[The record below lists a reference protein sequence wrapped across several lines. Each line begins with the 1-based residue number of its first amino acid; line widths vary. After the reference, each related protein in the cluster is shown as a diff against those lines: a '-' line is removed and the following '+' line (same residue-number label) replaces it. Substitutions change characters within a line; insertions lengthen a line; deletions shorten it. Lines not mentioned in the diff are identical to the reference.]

1 MCDNNEIKKI
11 RKKLLLKCF
20 IYTTPLCLLA
30 LFFLVNIKY
39 EFALSIC
46 FILTCLIILVPI
58 SIFNDKFSTLITKN
72 YILPNLRKNFWKS
85 ISFDNENF
93 KNYKPSIQP
102 LNNSWGVYFNDWK
115 NITNVIS
122 GSFNNVSYHIADANT
137 QAHFLGRPFTSF
149 YGQVIEIN
157 NNNLFQDEIFVLP
170 KHIFNKNSY
179 NGYLI
184 NKEFLINKHIV
195 YTKNENIKNKEIL
208 FIKYFVEH
216 FRKSKIYIQITKN
229 KMLIMIDSNKS
240 LLNRFNLIY
249 TKEYDYSDINMIF
262 NLIKLISE
270 KC

>member
-11 RKKLLLKCF
+11 RKNLLIKCF

-39 EFALSIC
+39 EFTLSIC
-46 FILTCLIILVPI
+46 FILTCLIILVLI

-72 YILPNLRKNFWKS
+72 YILPNLRKNFCKS
-85 ISFDNENF
+85 ISFDKENF

-102 LNNSWGVYFNDWK
+102 LNTTWGVYFNCWK
-115 NITNVIS
+115 DITDVIS
-122 GSFNNVSYHIADANT
+122 GSFNNVNFHIADTNT
-137 QAHFLGRPFTSF
+137 QADFFGWIFTGF
-149 YGQVIEIN
+149 YGQVIEIS
-157 NNNLFQDEIFVLP
+157 NNNLFQDEILVLP

-195 YTKNENIKNKEIL
+195 YTKTENIKNKEIL

-216 FRKSKIYIQITKN
+216 FHKNKIYIQITKN

-240 LLNRFNLIY
+240 LLGRFNLINI
-249 TKEYDYSDINMIF
+249 KEYDYSDINMIF
-262 NLIKLISE
+262 NLIKLVNE

>member
-1 MCDNNEIKKI
+1 MCDNNEIKKM
-11 RKKLLLKCF
+11 RKNLLIKCF

-39 EFALSIC
+39 EFTLSIC

-72 YILPNLRKNFWKS
+72 YILPNLRKNFCKS
-85 ISFDNENF
+85 ISFDKENF

-102 LNNSWGVYFNDWK
+102 LNTTWGVYFNCWK
-115 NITNVIS
+115 DITDVIS
-122 GSFNNVSYHIADANT
+122 GSFNNVNFHIADTNT
-137 QAHFLGRPFTSF
+137 QAHFFGWIFTGF
-149 YGQVIEIN
+149 YGQVIEIS
-157 NNNLFQDEIFVLP
+157 NNNLFQDEILVLP

-179 NGYLI
+179 NNYLI
-184 NKEFLINKHIV
+184 NKDFLINKHIV
-195 YTKNENIKNKEIL
+195 YTKTENIKNKEIL

-216 FRKSKIYIQITKN
+216 FRKNKIYIQITKN

-240 LLNRFNLIY
+240 LLNRFNLISV
-249 TKEYDYSDINMIF
+249 KEYDYSDINMIF